1 MGLAVVWIF
10 AEVMIGGVALGTLL
24 ILIRPRDDDASALYR
39 RESGRAWA
47 WLQDRLV
54 VFRMPSKP
62 DPGSR
67 Q

>member
-1 MGLAVVWIF
+1 MWTF
-10 AEVMIGGVALGTLL
+10 AEVIIGGLVLGALLV
-24 ILIRPRDDDASALYR
+24 LIRPRDDEAAALYR
-39 RESGRAWA
+39 RERRRAWA